1 MKRSEVYSWRL
12 APELKAA
19 LEQEARRERASVGGL
34 LERIAVGWLS
44 GRRSGTDGDEEQA
57 RLHTAAAKTFGKIAG
72 GDPHRSTTVRAAV
85 RRRLAARRGR

>member
-12 APELKAA
+12 DPELKAA

-44 GRRSGTDGDEEQA
+44 GRRSGTNDDEEQA
-57 RLHTAAAKTFGKIAG
+57 RLRAGAVKTFGKIAG